1 MNKTLALLLT
11 TAILAV
17 TLTGCGESNNESS
30 AATQATT
37 TSGILTA
44 NENNTVG
51 SSFNLFERDSDK
63 DYFSPIT
70 DDYIYCIYKTEG
82 EDQRACLTS
91 YDSDGNLVQ
100 YVKRSIFTGL
110 LTGMYIPNEEDFI
123 IGDAIY
129 EDIGKLNGLDSYND
143 SHSWNTKI
151 IHVWSLESD
160 ENSFIGQS
168 PIESYHISK
177 KPVPDDTKFKNIYS
191 LSDFEE
197 IQSVDFATDDYKIE
211 RYEKTSQEEYIVDWD
226 LMIRDLNSP
235 YNMATVP
242 VREYGAYSYE
252 GTSVYVF
259 NEDGQVIEVVDIK
272 KFDEPGMVDEYL
284 KYSYENTFDI
294 TGVSPTEQW
303 IHETVLTDESKEMIN
318 EDYELV
324 TDTYLVSRHTVDL
337 NENDSRIDWKQNG
350 TINLDYKI
358 DDVTARYYSKPYL
371 TEQQIA
377 FGVNR

>member
-1 MNKTLALLLT
+1 EEKSNSKDKEDN
-11 TAILAV
+11 
-17 TLTGCGESNNESS
+17 GESTQTSTNETNETNGTNGTNGKI
-30 AATQATT
+30 TQ
-37 TSGILTA
+37 SDIEILT
-44 NENNTVG
+44 
-51 SSFNLFERDSDK
+51 RDSDK

-110 LTGMYIPNEEDFI
+110 LTGNYIPNEDDFI
-123 IGDAIY
+123 VGDTIY
-129 EDIGKLNGLDSYND
+129 EDIGKLYGLDDYND
-143 SHSWNTKI
+143 SLSWKAKMIN
-151 IHVWSLESD
+151 VWSLEFD
-160 ENSFIGQS
+160 ESSFIGQG
-168 PIESYHISK
+168 PIESYYISK

-197 IQSVDFATDDYKIE
+197 LQSIDFATDDYKIE
-211 RYEKTSQEEYIVDWD
+211 RHEKISQEEYIVDWD

-252 GTSVYVF
+252 GTNVYAF
-259 NEDGQVIEVVDIK
+259 NENGQVIEVVDIK

-284 KYSYENTFDI
+284 KYSYENYFDI

-324 TDTYLVSRHTVDL
+324 TDTYLVSRRTVDL
-337 NENDSRIDWKQNG
+337 NENDDRIDWKQNG
-350 TINLDYKI
+350 TIDLDYKI